1 MSIWNTSFSHT
12 LTHTY
17 TQPTNTQK
25 TKQTAR
31 TQRTQQNALSVF
43 FWSYQ
48 IFINANIFLRIAF
61 SIIFSWNTSHNTIPC
76 VNHTTYERDLIA
88 AVLLRSRH
96 IAARICFHCCCWW
109 VCAAFNNEQHMELCT
124 DWWQHTKPP
133 SVYTVSLWFIFIF
146 CFIRLSS
153 CNFTPLP
160 FAFDRLPLEEF
171 LTNNR
176 KKKSLLGVFKLI
188 ILNHSE
194 QFSFTIHKFFLV
206 AATIITHT
214 QQTNKQNNNKKALL
228 QMNTQKK
235 KSVLRAFTHKHT
247 YRRSAFNTLF
257 ALFVSPFPAQ
267 LYTYDICMFLL
278 FFVCDTEPK
287 CTCQNQFWE
296 SNTKHT
302 HRER

>member
-31 TQRTQQNALSVF
+31 TQRTQQNALSAF

-109 VCAAFNNEQHMELCT
+109 VCAAFNNAKLAYGIMHWLMT
-124 DWWQHTKPP
+124 THKAA
-133 SVYTVSLWFIFIF
+133 
-146 CFIRLSS
+146 IRLYCIAVIYFYFLFYSS
-153 CNFTPLP
+153 
-160 FAFDRLPLEEF
+160 
-171 LTNNR
+171 
-176 KKKSLLGVFKLI
+176 VF
-188 ILNHSE
+188 
-194 QFSFTIHKFFLV
+194 V
-206 AATIITHT
+206 
-214 QQTNKQNNNKKALL
+214 
-228 QMNTQKK
+228 
-235 KSVLRAFTHKHT
+235 
-247 YRRSAFNTLF
+247 
-257 ALFVSPFPAQ
+257 
-267 LYTYDICMFLL
+267 
-278 FFVCDTEPK
+278 
-287 CTCQNQFWE
+287 
-296 SNTKHT
+296 
-302 HRER
+302 

>member
-31 TQRTQQNALSVF
+31 TQRTQQNALSAF

-160 FAFDRLPLEEF
+160 FAFDRLPLDEF

-176 KKKSLLGVFKLI
+176 KKNLC
-188 ILNHSE
+188 
-194 QFSFTIHKFFLV
+194 LV
-206 AATIITHT
+206 
-214 QQTNKQNNNKKALL
+214 
-228 QMNTQKK
+228 
-235 KSVLRAFTHKHT
+235 S
-247 YRRSAFNTLF
+247 
-257 ALFVSPFPAQ
+257 
-267 LYTYDICMFLL
+267 
-278 FFVCDTEPK
+278 
-287 CTCQNQFWE
+287 
-296 SNTKHT
+296 SN
-302 HRER
+302 